1 MSRLTGVAKNAY
13 EARMTGQPSQARHII
28 DTIMGG
34 RSRASEITGEKLS
47 RIDSMLRTG
56 WVPQPLHRHFLESAW
71 QAGLQINQL
80 DFVVHLA
87 GLAPPARQPER
98 PSA

>member
-1 MSRLTGVAKNAY
+1 
-13 EARMTGQPSQARHII
+13 MTGKPIQARHII
-28 DTIMGG
+28 DTVLEG
-34 RSRASEITGEKLS
+34 RSRAAEITGLPLT

-56 WVPQPLHRHFLESAW
+56 WVPQPLHQHFLESAW
-71 QAGLQINQL
+71 AAGVKINQM

-87 GLAPPARQPER
+87 GLVPPARQPER